1 MGFVSCNLLTL
12 RDKLLA
18 KSQFC
23 IFNHE
28 TKISEVFLSDMGTPR
43 LNEQVQPV
51 P

>member
-1 MGFVSCNLLTL
+1 MGFMRCSLLTL

-18 KSQFC
+18 KDQFC
-23 IFNHE
+23 IFNNE

-43 LNEQVQPV
+43 LNEQVQPA